1 MNPDKSIKK
10 AKENLFI
17 SSVILC
23 VAGIVFMVFSG
34 TMVNLIGWILGGV
47 FCIIGAVKLIGYIR
61 SQLLVSELIVSI
73 LCIAAGILLF
83 LHPGW
88 VMSLLSVIIGIY
100 VLIEGVLKIKI
111 SVDAKRQAASGWW
124 VLLAIAIVSIGIG
137 ILLVVNP
144 FGISKAFMF
153 VVGIALLLS
162 GIQNIIHAI
171 YTEKILKEMNRDI
184 IDMDEYMENNK

>member
-47 FCIIGAVKLIGYIR
+47 FCTIGAVKLIGYIR

>member
-162 GIQNIIHAI
+162 GVQNIIHAI

>member
-73 LCIAAGILLF
+73 ICVVAGVLLF

-100 VLIEGVLKIKI
+100 VLIEGILKIKI
-111 SVDAKRQAASGWW
+111 SIDAKKQEAGSWW

-153 VVGIALLLS
+153 MVGLALLLS

-184 IDMDEYMENNK
+184 IDMDDYMEKNK